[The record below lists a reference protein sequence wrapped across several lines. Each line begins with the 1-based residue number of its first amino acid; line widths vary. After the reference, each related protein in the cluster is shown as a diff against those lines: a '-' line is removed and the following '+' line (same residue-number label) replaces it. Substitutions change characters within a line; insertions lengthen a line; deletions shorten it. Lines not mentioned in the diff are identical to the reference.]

1 MQLRIATGKIS
12 ALKTK
17 GGISQ
22 TITKMTRRSVLLT
35 SRERGMRRKTWQTTT
50 LVTIAANTTTIRTAQ
65 LIGQDTTKLITT
77 TSEMTGMGTAR
88 MHTDAARITPETVIG
103 TAAEILPSRWVIR
116 MA

>member
-1 MQLRIATGKIS
+1 VQLRIASSKIS

-22 TITKMTRRSVLLT
+22 TITTMTRRSVLLT

-50 LVTIAANTTTIRTAQ
+50 FVTIAANTTTIRTAQ

-77 TSEMTGMGTAR
+77 TSEVTGMGTAR
-88 MHTDAARITPETVIG
+88 MRPDTAPITLETVIG
-103 TAAEILPSRWVIR
+103 TAAEIPPSR
-116 MA
+116 